1 MAPDGTGEDFTR
13 KSATSGGDASFDKK
27 IRVFVTQS
35 VLDRPMLSRFL
46 ILLLMLSVPSM
57 MQAQREK
64 LPPDD
69 YEWVTKN
76 FPSAKKSNTGIRY
89 IEIESGSGDKI
100 KRGDKVSVLYIGR
113 FINGETF
120 DKQVDPQTPL
130 KFRVGRGKVIRG
142 WDQIL
147 QLMRPGAKWLII
159 VPPELGYGTRGFPPL
174 VPPEMT
180 LIFTLQVTAVERN

>member
-1 MAPDGTGEDFTR
+1 
-13 KSATSGGDASFDKK
+13 
-27 IRVFVTQS
+27 
-35 VLDRPMLSRFL
+35 MLSRVL
-46 ILLLMLSVPSM
+46 ILLLMMSVPSL

-89 IEIESGSGDKI
+89 IEIESGAGEKI
-100 KRGDKVSVLYIGR
+100 NRGDKVSVLYVGR

-120 DKQVDPQTPL
+120 DKQIDPQSPL
-130 KFRVGRGKVIRG
+130 EFRVGRREVILA

-147 QLMRPGAKWLII
+147 QLMSPGAKWLVI
-159 VPPELGYGTRGFPPL
+159 VPSELGYGTRGSPPK
-174 VPPEMT
+174 VPPETT
-180 LIFTLQVTAVERN
+180 LIFTIQVMSVERS